1 MSELK
6 AALDESDKLEDTDL
20 PEGVKGQRRNREAAK
35 VYSVRLQPSLVEE
48 LERVAA
54 DLDLPTGALIRSF
67 IADGLRTRTNETAA
81 VIAERMEGDLQK
93 IVAFAMRPG
102 VVVSKTKRARGTSSA
117 KKDPIKKA

>member
-54 DLDLPTGALIRSF
+54 ELDLPTGALIRSF

>member
-81 VIAERMEGDLQK
+81 VIAERMESDLQK

-102 VVVSKTKRARGTSSA
+102 VVVPKTKRPRGTSSA
-117 KKDPIKKA
+117 KKDPVKKA